1 MKMITPKLLR
11 FAALGLML
19 VFAARAHGAAAPETT
34 PDGLALVKKTSADL
48 VYRRPGATFGDYKK
62 ILLVEPTIAFRKHW
76 KTDSNFTTPSRPV
89 TDADM
94 QKIIVKGKELLLEAL
109 ATQLTKAGYPLAA
122 GVGPDVLAVKPQ
134 ILDLDVF
141 APEPDNLPGTMAAIY
156 TKGVG
161 EGTLVIELF
170 DSVSG
175 QLLARAFDKKS
186 SEENRSTWTVPRN
199 QASNTADARRA
210 FADWSAML
218 AQGLER
224 AKAAEGK

>member
-1 MKMITPKLLR
+1 
-11 FAALGLML
+11 ML
-19 VFAARAHGAAAPETT
+19 VYPGRADAAAAPETT

-48 VYRRPGATFGDYKK
+48 VYRRPGVSFAGYTK
-62 ILLVEPTIAFRKHW
+62 ILLVEPAIAFRKHW
-76 KTDSNFTTPSRPV
+76 KTDINFETPARPV

-94 QKIIVKGKELLLEAL
+94 QRMIAKGKELLLEEL
-109 ATQLTKAGYPLAA
+109 ATELTKAGYALAD
-122 GVGPDVLAVKPQ
+122 GRGPDVLAVKPA
-134 ILDLDVF
+134 ILDLDVY
-141 APEPDNLPGTMAAIY
+141 APVPENLPATMANTY

-161 EGTLVIELF
+161 HATLVIELF

-175 QLLARAFDKKS
+175 QLLVRAFDQKS
-186 SEENRSTWTVPRN
+186 SEDNRSTWTVPRN

-218 AQGLER
+218 AKGLER